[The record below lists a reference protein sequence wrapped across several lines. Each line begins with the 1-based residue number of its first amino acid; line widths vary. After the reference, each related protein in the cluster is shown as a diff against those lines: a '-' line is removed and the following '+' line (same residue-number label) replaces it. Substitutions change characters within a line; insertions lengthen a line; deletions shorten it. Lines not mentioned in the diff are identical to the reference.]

1 MNKLT
6 KEEQETLKWLCL
18 VGELK
23 IKELEKTADSEKMV
37 LLQQHKSNI
46 MKLLT
51 KNWNK

>member
-23 IKELEKTADSEKMV
+23 IKELEKTADSEKMI
-37 LLQQHKSNI
+37 LLQQHKANI

-51 KNWNK
+51 KDWNK

>member
-6 KEEQETLKWLCL
+6 TEEQKTLKWLCL

-23 IKELEKTADSEKMV
+23 IKELEETADSEKMS
-37 LLQQHKSNI
+37 LLQQHKENI